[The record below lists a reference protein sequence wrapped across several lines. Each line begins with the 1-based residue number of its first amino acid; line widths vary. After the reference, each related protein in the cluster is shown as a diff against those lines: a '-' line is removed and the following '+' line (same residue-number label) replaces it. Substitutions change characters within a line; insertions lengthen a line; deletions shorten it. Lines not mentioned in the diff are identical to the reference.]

1 MMQNHRY
8 APEVRHPGVIGVPSY
23 PPPNPLAT
31 RVEYLE
37 RRVESLVVLAF
48 RARQEHERNHL
59 ELMERLRRIQ
69 RQNDVILSSVR
80 TLMLRTPEKP

>member
-1 MMQNHRY
+1 MQNNRY
-8 APEVRHPGVIGVPSY
+8 PLEVRHQGVFGVPSY
-23 PPPNPLAT
+23 PPPDPLAT
-31 RVEYLE
+31 RIDHLE
-37 RRVESLVVLAF
+37 RRVESLVSLAF

-69 RQNDVILSSVR
+69 RQNDVVLSSVR

>member
-1 MMQNHRY
+1 MQNNRY
-8 APEVRHPGVIGVPSY
+8 PSEVRHPGVIGVPSY
-23 PPPNPLAT
+23 PPPSPLAT
-31 RVEYLE
+31 RVEHLE

-80 TLMLRTPEKP
+80 TLMLRTAEKP